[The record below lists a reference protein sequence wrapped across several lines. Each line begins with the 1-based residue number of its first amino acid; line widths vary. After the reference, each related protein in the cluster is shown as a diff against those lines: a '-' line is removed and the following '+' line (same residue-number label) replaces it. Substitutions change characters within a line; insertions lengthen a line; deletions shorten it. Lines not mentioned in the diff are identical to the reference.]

1 VEWDDVRVMLALFR
15 ASNLHDAGRSLG
27 MNASTVSR
35 RLAALEE
42 RMGGQLFARTRDGL
56 RPTAAA
62 ERLRPHAERMETDAA
77 ALAHAM
83 RADTHMAS
91 GVVRVATTESFARIL
106 AHNGLLGV
114 RSDHPDIVVELLAG
128 NRPVDLGRGEAD
140 LAIRMAALRQQAL
153 RGKCLATMGVALFA
167 SPEYLRVRGF
177 VNAAGDLTGHDVLL
191 PAGELS
197 QLPEAKW
204 LARQPGVRVVFRSN
218 CMPAL
223 LEAAQ
228 RGAGIVPLPI
238 GWGKSERGLEA
249 LFELES
255 AGKRKIWLVAHDAAS
270 RRPEVRVVS
279 KHIAAICERVF
290 AG

>member
-1 VEWDDVRVMLALFR
+1 VEWDDVRVLLALFR
-15 ASNLHDAGRSLG
+15 ASNLHDAGRALG

-35 RLAALEE
+35 RLAALET

-62 ERLRPHAERMETDAA
+62 DRLRPHAERMETDAA

-83 RADTHMAS
+83 RADAHEVS
-91 GVVRVATTESFARIL
+91 GVVRVATTEAFARIL
-106 AHNGLLGV
+106 AHNGLLSV
-114 RSDHPDIVVELLAG
+114 RDDHPDVVVELLAG

-140 LAIRMAALRQQAL
+140 LAIRLAALRQQAL
-153 RGKCLATMGVALFA
+153 RGRCLATMGVALFA

-177 VNAAGDLTGHDVLL
+177 VKAAADLAGHDVLV
-191 PAGELS
+191 PAGELA

-223 LEAAQ
+223 VEAAQ

-238 GWGKSERGLEA
+238 GWGKSERGLDQ
-249 LFELES
+249 LFELDS
-255 AGKRKIWLVAHDAAS
+255 AGKRKIWLVAHDAAAK
-270 RRPEVRVVS
+270 RPEVRVVS
-279 KHIAAICERVF
+279 KQIITIFERVF